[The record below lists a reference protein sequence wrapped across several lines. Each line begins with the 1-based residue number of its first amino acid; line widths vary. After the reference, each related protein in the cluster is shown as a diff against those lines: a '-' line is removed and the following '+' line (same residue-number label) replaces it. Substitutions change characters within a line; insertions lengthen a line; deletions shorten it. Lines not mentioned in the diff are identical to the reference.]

1 MPVSVG
7 ELFAGFTILRVLGA
21 GAMGTVYLAAHPR
34 LPRQDA
40 LKVLS
45 AELTADP
52 QYRERFLREADL
64 AASLSHPNILGI
76 HDRGEYEEQFWISM
90 DYVAG
95 TDAGRLVREHHSSG
109 MPARPMRWRSSLR
122 SARRW
127 IMRISGGCCTAMSS
141 RPISC
146 WIRNHSEFFW
156 PTSESLAASM
166 TYRG

>member
-7 ELFAGFTILRVLGA
+7 ELFAGFTILRILGA

-95 TDAGRLVREHHSSG
+95 TDAGRLVRDHHSGG
-109 MPARPMRWRSSLR
+109 MPLNDAL
-122 SARRW
+122 A
-127 IMRISGGCCTAMSS
+127 IITAV
-141 RPISC
+141 
-146 WIRNHSEFFW
+146 
-156 PTSESLAASM
+156 AASNA
-166 TYRG
+166 RIRPCQCR

>member
-45 AELTADP
+45 AELTADT

-95 TDAGRLVREHHSSG
+95 TDAGRLVREDYSNG
-109 MPARPMRWRSSLR
+109 MPLADALAIITGVGSALDYAHQLGLLHRDVKPANILLGPQSQRISFVSLR
-122 SARRW
+122 
-127 IMRISGGCCTAMSS
+127 
-141 RPISC
+141 
-146 WIRNHSEFFW
+146 
-156 PTSESLAASM
+156 
-166 TYRG
+166 

>member
-7 ELFAGFTILRVLGA
+7 ELFAGFTILRILGA

-64 AASLSHPNILGI
+64 AAIGALAKKV
-76 HDRGEYEEQFWISM
+76 EQ
-90 DYVAG
+90 
-95 TDAGRLVREHHSSG
+95 TDEK
-109 MPARPMRWRSSLR
+109 
-122 SARRW
+122 
-127 IMRISGGCCTAMSS
+127 IMELI
-141 RPISC
+141 
-146 WIRNHSEFFW
+146 N
-156 PTSESLAASM
+156 
-166 TYRG
+166 Y